1 MESSIERVEN
11 KTAGQEKYPEYREK
25 NITLLDL
32 LLVLVRRKWMIIKII
47 LLFSLISLIVS
58 LMMTKFYTA
67 SARILNPVEK
77 SAVVNLLESGGG
89 MAGMA
94 GLFMDSGKGNVYVSM
109 LQSRN
114 VRDRVLDRFA
124 PKNWRELA
132 GSGKEM
138 STNALVSMYL
148 GELAVTVDVNN
159 TLLVSVEFTD
169 QGKVAEIANAY
180 VEELEKLA
188 NEFAMTEATRR
199 LNYYEGELAK
209 ARTSLTRTEQQ
220 FREYQEKTG
229 VYMGEAQLTANI
241 QNRINMRAQVAAKEI
256 QLRSLLAYATRQNP
270 EVVKLEK
277 EISGLKEEIKRLE
290 DDPGTG
296 DPLNPLGG
304 MPAARFEYLEK
315 YRDWKFQEVLYN
327 TLLRL
332 YETARLDQSYSPVV
346 IQVLDRAEMPENR
359 SKPKRKMIVVLA
371 TFLGFFLA
379 VFLAFVAEA
388 WKRAAED
395 PEQAEKVEEFRG
407 HVMFWRRSRK
417 EQAAKE

>member
-1 MESSIERVEN
+1 MEDPRDRTERDLAEYEEFVEYESR
-11 KTAGQEKYPEYREK
+11 GLS
-25 NITLLDL
+25 LLDL
-32 LLVLVRRKWMIIKII
+32 MLVLARRKSMIIKITMLFAVGSI
-47 LLFSLISLIVS
+47 IASLL
-58 LMMTKFYTA
+58 MTKLYVG

-77 SAVVNLLESGGG
+77 SSTMSLLEQQTGSV
-89 MAGMA
+89 A
-94 GLFMDSGKGNVYVSM
+94 GLFFAGSEKGNVYVSM
-109 LQSRN
+109 LKSRN

-124 PKNWRELA
+124 PKNWREITGPGRA
-132 GSGKEM
+132 IRM
-138 STNALVSMYL
+138 SDFVEEYI
-148 GELAVTVDVNN
+148 GELSISPERDN
-159 TLLVSVEFTD
+159 TILISVEYTD
-169 QGKVAEIANAY
+169 QGKVADIANAY
-180 VEELEKLA
+180 VDEMEKLA
-188 NEFAMTEATRR
+188 NEFAMTEATKR
-199 LNYYEGELAK
+199 LNYFEGELAN
-209 ARTSLTRTEQQ
+209 ARMSLTRTEQL

-256 QLRSLLAYATRQNP
+256 QLRSLLSYATRQNP

-346 IQVLDRAEMPENR
+346 IQVLDRAETPENR

>member
-1 MESSIERVEN
+1 MEDPRDRTERDLAEYEEFVEYESR
-11 KTAGQEKYPEYREK
+11 GLS
-25 NITLLDL
+25 LLDL
-32 LLVLVRRKWMIIKII
+32 MLVLARRKSMIIKITMLFAVGSI
-47 LLFSLISLIVS
+47 IASLL
-58 LMMTKFYTA
+58 MTKLYVG

-77 SAVVNLLESGGG
+77 SSTMSLLEQQTGSV
-89 MAGMA
+89 A
-94 GLFMDSGKGNVYVSM
+94 GLFFAGSEKGNVYVSM
-109 LQSRN
+109 LKSRN

-124 PKNWRELA
+124 PKNWREITGPGRA
-132 GSGKEM
+132 IRM
-138 STNALVSMYL
+138 SDFVEEYI
-148 GELAVTVDVNN
+148 GELSISPERDN
-159 TLLVSVEFTD
+159 TILISVEYTD
-169 QGKVAEIANAY
+169 QGKVADIANAY
-180 VEELEKLA
+180 VDEMEKLA
-188 NEFAMTEATRR
+188 NEFAMTEATKR
-199 LNYYEGELAK
+199 LNYFEGELAN
-209 ARTSLTRTEQQ
+209 ARMSLTRTEQL

>member
-1 MESSIERVEN
+1 MEGPRDRTERDLAEYEEFVEYESR
-11 KTAGQEKYPEYREK
+11 GLS
-25 NITLLDL
+25 LLDL
-32 LLVLVRRKWMIIKII
+32 MLVLARRKSMIIKITMLFAVGSI
-47 LLFSLISLIVS
+47 IASLL
-58 LMMTKFYTA
+58 MTKMYTA

-77 SAVVNLLESGGG
+77 SSAMSLLEQQ
-89 MAGMA
+89 AGSVAASLFFA
-94 GLFMDSGKGNVYVSM
+94 GSEKGNVYVSM

-132 GSGKEM
+132 GPGREM
-138 STNALVSMYL
+138 RMQELVKDHI
-148 GELAVTVDVNN
+148 GELTVTAEKDN
-159 TLLVSVEFTD
+159 TLLVSVEYTD
-169 QGKVAEIANAY
+169 QGRVAEIANAY
-180 VEELEKLA
+180 VDEMEKLA
-188 NEFAMTEATRR
+188 NEFAMTEATKR
-199 LNYYEGELAK
+199 LNYFEGELAN
-209 ARTSLTRTEQQ
+209 ARMSLTRTEQL

-256 QLRSLLAYATRQNP
+256 QLRSLLSYATRQNP

-346 IQVLDRAEMPENR
+346 IQVLDRAETPEYR

>member
-1 MESSIERVEN
+1 MDNSVKRS
-11 KTAGQEKYPEYREK
+11 EKQYDGYYAEYDDDE
-25 NITLLDL
+25 ISLLDL
-32 LLVLVRRKWMIIKII
+32 MLVLVRRKGMIIKITFLFALVGI
-47 LLFSLISLIVS
+47 IASLL
-58 LMMTKFYTA
+58 MTKIYTA

-77 SAVVNLLESGGG
+77 SSVVSLLEQQAGVAANLLFSG
-89 MAGMA
+89 
-94 GLFMDSGKGNVYVSM
+94 SEKGNVYVSM
-109 LQSRN
+109 LKSRN
-114 VRDRVLDRFA
+114 IQDRILDRFG
-124 PKNWRELA
+124 PDNWRNMA
-132 GSGKEM
+132 GAGKEKRRKDLA
-138 STNALVSMYL
+138 NEYI
-148 GELAVTVDVNN
+148 GELTVTAEKDN
-159 TLLVSVEFTD
+159 TLLVSVAFTE
-169 QGKVAEIANAY
+169 QEKVAEITNAY
-180 VEELEKLA
+180 VAELEKLA
-188 NEFAMTEATRR
+188 NEFAMTEATRK
-199 LNYYEGELAK
+199 LKYFEDELVT
-209 ARTSLTRTEQQ
+209 ARTNLSKTEQQ

-229 VYMGEAQLTANI
+229 VYLGEAQLTANI

-256 QLRSLLAYATRQNP
+256 QLRSLLSYATRQNP

-346 IQVLDRAEMPENR
+346 IQVLDRAETPENR

-395 PEQAEKVEEFRG
+395 PEQAEKVEEFRD

>member
-1 MESSIERVEN
+1 MEGSRERTERDFL
-11 KTAGQEKYPEYREK
+11 EYDEYMEYGGGGRS
-25 NITLLDL
+25 LLDWML
-32 LLVLVRRKWMIIKII
+32 ALARRKWTIVAVTFIFALGSI
-47 LLFSLISLIVS
+47 LAS
-58 LMMTKFYTA
+58 LMMTKMYTA
-67 SARILNPVEK
+67 SARILNPVGK
-77 SAVVNLLESGGG
+77 SSVVNLLESGGG
-89 MAGMA
+89 VA
-94 GLFMDSGKGNVYVSM
+94 GLFLDSGKGNVYVSM

-124 PKNWRELA
+124 PKNWREMA
-132 GSGKEM
+132 GHGKGM
-138 STNALVSMYL
+138 SMNALVSTYIGVL
-148 GELAVTVDVNN
+148 TVTAEPNN
-159 TLLVSVEFTD
+159 TLLVSVEHTD
-169 QGKVAEIANAY
+169 QGKVADIANAY
-180 VEELEKLA
+180 VDDMEKLA

-199 LNYYEGELAK
+199 LNYFEGELAK
-209 ARTSLTRTEQQ
+209 ARGSLTRTEQQ

-332 YETARLDQSYSPVV
+332 YESARLDQSYSPVV
-346 IQVLDRAEMPENR
+346 IQVLDRAETPEYR
-359 SKPKRKMIVVLA
+359 SKPNRKMIVVLG
-371 TFLGFFLA
+371 TFLGFFLV
-379 VFLAFVAEA
+379 VFLIFVEDS

-395 PEQAEKVEEFRG
+395 PEQAEKIEEFRR
-407 HVMFWRRSRK
+407 HLRFWRRSRK

>member
-1 MESSIERVEN
+1 MEDPRDRTERDLAEYEEFVEYEPR
-11 KTAGQEKYPEYREK
+11 GLS
-25 NITLLDL
+25 LLDL
-32 LLVLVRRKWMIIKII
+32 MLVLARRKSMIIKITMLFAVGSI
-47 LLFSLISLIVS
+47 IASLL
-58 LMMTKFYTA
+58 MTKLYVG

-77 SAVVNLLESGGG
+77 SSAMSLLEQQ
-89 MAGMA
+89 AGSVA
-94 GLFMDSGKGNVYVSM
+94 GLFFAGSEKGNVYVSM

-132 GSGKEM
+132 GPGKEM
-138 STNALVSMYL
+138 GMGDLVSEHIGTL
-148 GELAVTVDVNN
+148 TVTAEKDN
-159 TLLVSVEFTD
+159 TLLVSVEYTD
-169 QGKVAEIANAY
+169 QGKVADIANAY
-180 VEELEKLA
+180 VDEMEKLA
-188 NEFAMTEATRR
+188 NEFAMTEATKR
-199 LNYYEGELAK
+199 LNYFEGELAN
-209 ARTSLTRTEQQ
+209 ARMSLTRTEQL

-346 IQVLDRAEMPENR
+346 IQVLDRAEMPEYR

>member
-1 MESSIERVEN
+1 MEDPQDRTERDLAEYEEFVEYESR
-11 KTAGQEKYPEYREK
+11 GLS
-25 NITLLDL
+25 LLDL
-32 LLVLVRRKWMIIKII
+32 MLVLARRKSMIIKITVLFALGSI
-47 LLFSLISLIVS
+47 LASLL
-58 LMMTKFYTA
+58 MTKLYVA

-77 SAVVNLLESGGG
+77 SSTMSLLEQQ
-89 MAGMA
+89 AGVA
-94 GLFMDSGKGNVYVSM
+94 ASLLFTGSEKGNVYLSM

-114 VRDRVLDRFA
+114 VRDRIMDRFA

-132 GSGKEM
+132 GPGKEM
-138 STNALVSMYL
+138 GMQDLVSEHIGTL
-148 GELAVTVDVNN
+148 TVIAEKDN
-159 TLLVSVEFTD
+159 TLLVSVEYTD
-169 QGKVAEIANAY
+169 QGKVADIANAY
-180 VEELEKLA
+180 VDEMEKLA
-188 NEFAMTEATRR
+188 NEFAMTEATKR
-199 LNYYEGELAK
+199 LNYFEGELAN
-209 ARTSLTRTEQQ
+209 ARMSLTRTEQL

-241 QNRINMRAQVAAKEI
+241 QNRINMRGQVAAKEI
-256 QLRSLLAYATRQNP
+256 QLRSLLSYATRQNP

-304 MPAARFEYLEK
+304 MPAAWFEYLEK

>member
-1 MESSIERVEN
+1 MEDPRDRTERDLAEYEEFVEYESR
-11 KTAGQEKYPEYREK
+11 GLS
-25 NITLLDL
+25 LLDL
-32 LLVLVRRKWMIIKII
+32 MLVLARRKSMIIKITMLFAVGSI
-47 LLFSLISLIVS
+47 IASLL
-58 LMMTKFYTA
+58 MTKLYVG

-77 SAVVNLLESGGG
+77 SSTMSLLEQQTGSV
-89 MAGMA
+89 A
-94 GLFMDSGKGNVYVSM
+94 GLFFAGSEKGNVYVSM
-109 LQSRN
+109 LKSRN

-124 PKNWRELA
+124 PKNWREITGPGRA
-132 GSGKEM
+132 IRM
-138 STNALVSMYL
+138 SDFVEEYI
-148 GELAVTVDVNN
+148 GELSISPERDN
-159 TLLVSVEFTD
+159 TILISVEYTD
-169 QGKVAEIANAY
+169 QGKVADIANAY
-180 VEELEKLA
+180 VDEMEKLA
-188 NEFAMTEATRR
+188 NEFAMTEATKR
-199 LNYYEGELAK
+199 LNYFEGELAN
-209 ARTSLTRTEQQ
+209 ARMSLTRTEQL

-256 QLRSLLAYATRQNP
+256 QLRSMLAYATRQNP

-346 IQVLDRAEMPENR
+346 IQVLDRAEMPEYR

>member
-1 MESSIERVEN
+1 MEDPRDRTERDLAEYEEFVEYESR
-11 KTAGQEKYPEYREK
+11 GLS
-25 NITLLDL
+25 LLDL
-32 LLVLVRRKWMIIKII
+32 MLVLARRKSMIIKITMLFAVGSI
-47 LLFSLISLIVS
+47 IASLL
-58 LMMTKFYTA
+58 MTKLYVG

-77 SAVVNLLESGGG
+77 SSTMSLLEQQTGSV
-89 MAGMA
+89 A
-94 GLFMDSGKGNVYVSM
+94 GLFFAGSEKGNVYVSM
-109 LQSRN
+109 LKSRN

-132 GSGKEM
+132 GPGKEM
-138 STNALVSMYL
+138 GMGDLVKDHI
-148 GELAVTVDVNN
+148 GELTVTAEKDN
-159 TLLVSVEFTD
+159 TLLVSVEYTD
-169 QGKVAEIANAY
+169 QGKVADIANAY
-180 VEELEKLA
+180 VDEMEKLA
-188 NEFAMTEATRR
+188 NEFAMTEATKR
-199 LNYYEGELAK
+199 LNYFEGELAN
-209 ARTSLTRTEQQ
+209 ARMSLTRTEQL

>member
-1 MESSIERVEN
+1 MDNSVKRS
-11 KTAGQEKYPEYREK
+11 EKQYDGYYAEYDDDE
-25 NITLLDL
+25 ISLLDL
-32 LLVLVRRKWMIIKII
+32 MLVLVRRKGMIIKITFLFALVGI
-47 LLFSLISLIVS
+47 IASLL
-58 LMMTKFYTA
+58 MTKIYTA

-77 SAVVNLLESGGG
+77 SSVVSLLEQQAGVAANLLFSG
-89 MAGMA
+89 
-94 GLFMDSGKGNVYVSM
+94 SEKGNVYVSM
-109 LQSRN
+109 LKSRN
-114 VRDRVLDRFA
+114 IQDRILDRFG
-124 PKNWRELA
+124 PDNWRNMA
-132 GSGKEM
+132 GAGKEKRRKDLA
-138 STNALVSMYL
+138 NEYI
-148 GELAVTVDVNN
+148 GELTVTAEKDN
-159 TLLVSVEFTD
+159 TLLVSVAFTE
-169 QGKVAEIANAY
+169 QEKVAEITNAY
-180 VEELEKLA
+180 VAELEKLA
-188 NEFAMTEATRR
+188 NEFAMTEATRK
-199 LNYYEGELAK
+199 LKYFEDELVT
-209 ARTSLTRTEQQ
+209 ARTNLSKTEQQ

-229 VYMGEAQLTANI
+229 VYLGEAQLTANI
-241 QNRINMRAQVAAKEI
+241 QNRINMRGQVAAKEI
-256 QLRSLLAYATRQNP
+256 QLRSMLAYATRQNP

>member
-1 MESSIERVEN
+1 MEDPRDRTERDLAEYEEFVEYESR
-11 KTAGQEKYPEYREK
+11 GLS
-25 NITLLDL
+25 LLDL
-32 LLVLVRRKWMIIKII
+32 MLVLARRKSMIIKITMLFAVGSI
-47 LLFSLISLIVS
+47 IASLL
-58 LMMTKFYTA
+58 MTKLYVG

-77 SAVVNLLESGGG
+77 SSTMSLLEQQTGSV
-89 MAGMA
+89 A
-94 GLFMDSGKGNVYVSM
+94 GLFFAGSEKGNVYVSM
-109 LQSRN
+109 LKSRN

-124 PKNWRELA
+124 PKNWREITGPGRA
-132 GSGKEM
+132 IRM
-138 STNALVSMYL
+138 SDFVEEYI
-148 GELAVTVDVNN
+148 GELSISPERDN
-159 TLLVSVEFTD
+159 TILISVEYTD
-169 QGKVAEIANAY
+169 QGKVADIANAY
-180 VEELEKLA
+180 VDEMEKLA
-188 NEFAMTEATRR
+188 NEFAMTEATKR
-199 LNYYEGELAK
+199 LNYFEGELAN
-209 ARTSLTRTEQQ
+209 ARMSLTRTEQL

-346 IQVLDRAEMPENR
+346 IQVLDRAETPENR

>member
-1 MESSIERVEN
+1 MEDPRDRTERDLAEYEEFVEYEPR
-11 KTAGQEKYPEYREK
+11 GLS
-25 NITLLDL
+25 LLDL
-32 LLVLVRRKWMIIKII
+32 MLVLARRKSMIIKITMLFAVGSI
-47 LLFSLISLIVS
+47 IASLL
-58 LMMTKFYTA
+58 MTKLYVG

-77 SAVVNLLESGGG
+77 SSTMSLLEQQTGSV
-89 MAGMA
+89 A
-94 GLFMDSGKGNVYVSM
+94 GLFFAGSEKGNVYVSM
-109 LQSRN
+109 LKSRN

-124 PKNWRELA
+124 PKNWREITGPGRA
-132 GSGKEM
+132 IRM
-138 STNALVSMYL
+138 SDFVEEYI
-148 GELAVTVDVNN
+148 GELSISPERDN
-159 TLLVSVEFTD
+159 TILISVEYTD
-169 QGKVAEIANAY
+169 QGKVADIANAY
-180 VEELEKLA
+180 VDEMEKLA
-188 NEFAMTEATRR
+188 NEFAMTEATKR
-199 LNYYEGELAK
+199 LNYFEGELAN
-209 ARTSLTRTEQQ
+209 ARMSLTRTEQL

-241 QNRINMRAQVAAKEI
+241 QNRINMRGQVAAKEI
-256 QLRSLLAYATRQNP
+256 QLRSLLSYATRQNP

-346 IQVLDRAEMPENR
+346 IQVLDRAETPENR

>member
-1 MESSIERVEN
+1 MEDPRDRTERDLAEYEEFVEYEPR
-11 KTAGQEKYPEYREK
+11 GLS
-25 NITLLDL
+25 LLDL
-32 LLVLVRRKWMIIKII
+32 MLVLARRKSMIIKITMLFAVGSI
-47 LLFSLISLIVS
+47 IASLL
-58 LMMTKFYTA
+58 MTKLYVG

-77 SAVVNLLESGGG
+77 SSAMSLLEQQ
-89 MAGMA
+89 AGSVA
-94 GLFMDSGKGNVYVSM
+94 GLFFAGSEKGNVYVSM

-132 GSGKEM
+132 GPGKEM
-138 STNALVSMYL
+138 GMGDLVSEHIGTL
-148 GELAVTVDVNN
+148 TVTAEKDN
-159 TLLVSVEFTD
+159 TLLVSVEYTD
-169 QGKVAEIANAY
+169 QGKVADIANAY
-180 VEELEKLA
+180 VDEMEKLA
-188 NEFAMTEATRR
+188 NEFAMTEATKR
-199 LNYYEGELAK
+199 LNYFEGELAN
-209 ARTSLTRTEQQ
+209 ARMSLTRTEQL

-256 QLRSLLAYATRQNP
+256 QLRSMLAYATRQNP

>member
-1 MESSIERVEN
+1 MEDPRDRTERDLAEYEEFVEYEPR
-11 KTAGQEKYPEYREK
+11 GLS
-25 NITLLDL
+25 LLDL
-32 LLVLVRRKWMIIKII
+32 MLVLARRKSMIIKITMLFAVGSI
-47 LLFSLISLIVS
+47 IASLL
-58 LMMTKFYTA
+58 MTKLYVG

-77 SAVVNLLESGGG
+77 SSAMSLLEQQ
-89 MAGMA
+89 AGSVA
-94 GLFMDSGKGNVYVSM
+94 GLFFAGSEKGNVYVSM

-132 GSGKEM
+132 GPGKEM
-138 STNALVSMYL
+138 GMGDLVSEHIGTL
-148 GELAVTVDVNN
+148 TVTAEKDN
-159 TLLVSVEFTD
+159 TLLVSVEYTD
-169 QGKVAEIANAY
+169 QGKVADIANAY
-180 VEELEKLA
+180 VDEMEKLA
-188 NEFAMTEATRR
+188 NEFAMTEATKR
-199 LNYYEGELAK
+199 LNYFEGELAN
-209 ARTSLTRTEQQ
+209 ARMSLTRTEQL

-256 QLRSLLAYATRQNP
+256 QLRSLLSYATRQNP

>member
-1 MESSIERVEN
+1 MEDPRDRTERDLAEYEEFVEYESR
-11 KTAGQEKYPEYREK
+11 GLS
-25 NITLLDL
+25 LLDL
-32 LLVLVRRKWMIIKII
+32 MLVLARRKSMIIKITMLFAVGSI
-47 LLFSLISLIVS
+47 IASLL
-58 LMMTKFYTA
+58 MTKLYVG

-77 SAVVNLLESGGG
+77 SSTMSLLEQQTGSV
-89 MAGMA
+89 A
-94 GLFMDSGKGNVYVSM
+94 GLFFAGSEKGNVYVSM
-109 LQSRN
+109 LKSRN

-124 PKNWRELA
+124 PKNWREITGPGRA
-132 GSGKEM
+132 IRM
-138 STNALVSMYL
+138 SDFVEEYI
-148 GELAVTVDVNN
+148 GELSISPERDN
-159 TLLVSVEFTD
+159 TILISVEYTD
-169 QGKVAEIANAY
+169 QGKVADIANAY
-180 VEELEKLA
+180 VDEMEKLA
-188 NEFAMTEATRR
+188 NEFAMTEATKR
-199 LNYYEGELAK
+199 LNYFEGELAN
-209 ARTSLTRTEQQ
+209 ARMSLTRTEQL

-256 QLRSLLAYATRQNP
+256 QLRSMLAYATRQNP

-346 IQVLDRAEMPENR
+346 IQVLDRAETPENR

>member
-1 MESSIERVEN
+1 MDNSVKRS
-11 KTAGQEKYPEYREK
+11 EKQYDGYYAEYDDDE
-25 NITLLDL
+25 ISLLDL
-32 LLVLVRRKWMIIKII
+32 MLVLVRRKGMIIKITFLFALVGI
-47 LLFSLISLIVS
+47 IASLL
-58 LMMTKFYTA
+58 MTKIYTA

-77 SAVVNLLESGGG
+77 SSVVSLLEQQAGVAANLLFSG
-89 MAGMA
+89 
-94 GLFMDSGKGNVYVSM
+94 SEKGNVYVSM
-109 LQSRN
+109 LKSRN
-114 VRDRVLDRFA
+114 IQDRILDRFG
-124 PKNWRELA
+124 PDNWRDMA
-132 GSGKEM
+132 GAGKEKRRKDLA
-138 STNALVSMYL
+138 NEYI
-148 GELAVTVDVNN
+148 GELTVTAEKDN
-159 TLLVSVEFTD
+159 TLLVSVAFTE
-169 QGKVAEIANAY
+169 QEKVAEITNAY
-180 VEELEKLA
+180 VAELEKLA

-199 LNYYEGELAK
+199 LNYFEGELAK
-209 ARTSLTRTEQQ
+209 ARGSLTRTEQQ

-315 YRDWKFQEVLYN
+315 YRDWKFQELLYN

-332 YETARLDQSYSPVV
+332 YESARLDQSYSPVV
-346 IQVLDRAEMPENR
+346 IQVLDRAETPENR
-359 SKPKRKMIVVLA
+359 SKPKRKKIVVVA
-371 TFLGFFLA
+371 TFLGFSLA
-379 VFLAFVAEA
+379 LALVFVAEVL
-388 WKRAAED
+388 KRAAED
-395 PEQAEKVEEFRG
+395 PEQTEKIEELRG
-407 HVMFWRRSRK
+407 HLLFWRRSRK

>member
-1 MESSIERVEN
+1 MDNSVKRS
-11 KTAGQEKYPEYREK
+11 EKQYDGYYAEYDDDE
-25 NITLLDL
+25 ISLLDL
-32 LLVLVRRKWMIIKII
+32 MLVLVRRKGMIIKITFLFALVGI
-47 LLFSLISLIVS
+47 IASLL
-58 LMMTKFYTA
+58 MTKIYTA

-77 SAVVNLLESGGG
+77 SSVVSLLEQQAGVAANLLFSG
-89 MAGMA
+89 
-94 GLFMDSGKGNVYVSM
+94 SEKGNVYVSM
-109 LQSRN
+109 LKSRN
-114 VRDRVLDRFA
+114 IQDRILDRFG
-124 PKNWRELA
+124 PDNWRDMA
-132 GSGKEM
+132 GAGKEKRRKDLA
-138 STNALVSMYL
+138 NEYI
-148 GELAVTVDVNN
+148 GELTVTAEKDN
-159 TLLVSVEFTD
+159 TLLVSVAFTE
-169 QGKVAEIANAY
+169 QEKVAEITNAY
-180 VEELEKLA
+180 VAELEKLA
-188 NEFAMTEATRR
+188 NEFAMTEATRK
-199 LNYYEGELAK
+199 LKYFEDELVT
-209 ARTSLTRTEQQ
+209 ARTNLSKTEQQ

-229 VYMGEAQLTANI
+229 VYLGEAQLTANI
-241 QNRINMRAQVAAKEI
+241 QNRINMRGQVAAKEI
-256 QLRSLLAYATRQNP
+256 QLRSMLAYATRQNP

-395 PEQAEKVEEFRG
+395 PEQAEKVEEFRD

>member
-1 MESSIERVEN
+1 M
-11 KTAGQEKYPEYREK
+11 
-25 NITLLDL
+25 
-32 LLVLVRRKWMIIKII
+32 
-47 LLFSLISLIVS
+47 
-58 LMMTKFYTA
+58 
-67 SARILNPVEK
+67 
-77 SAVVNLLESGGG
+77 
-89 MAGMA
+89 
-94 GLFMDSGKGNVYVSM
+94 
-109 LQSRN
+109 
-114 VRDRVLDRFA
+114 
-124 PKNWRELA
+124 
-132 GSGKEM
+132 
-138 STNALVSMYL
+138 
-148 GELAVTVDVNN
+148 
-159 TLLVSVEFTD
+159 
-169 QGKVAEIANAY
+169 
-180 VEELEKLA
+180 
-188 NEFAMTEATRR
+188 
-199 LNYYEGELAK
+199 
-209 ARTSLTRTEQQ
+209 
-220 FREYQEKTG
+220 
-229 VYMGEAQLTANI
+229 
-241 QNRINMRAQVAAKEI
+241 
-256 QLRSLLAYATRQNP
+256 LAYATRQNP